1 MKDNNTN
8 TANQPAGST
17 ACGKPETK
25 QPGLKRQLSPMHVW
39 AIAFG
44 CIVGWGAFVNP
55 GKKFLPNSGVYGTAI
70 AMVLGALVM
79 FIIAYSYAYMV
90 PRNPRAGG
98 EFNFTRKAF
107 GRTAAYICGWFLV
120 AAYLTN
126 VPMNSTA
133 IGLIVDGLDGPLDLL
148 KWGFHYSVA
157 GFDVWAGEA
166 VFASAILILFGW
178 LNIIGVRKAGFIQT
192 VLTSLLAVSVFTLTI
207 AAIFSPAAQWAN
219 IQMPWGFDRAA
230 ALDALKASAST
241 ATGLSGAA
249 ANGLSDAA
257 TSVTASQGLS
267 AFAKTGPTGILA
279 AIMATF
285 AIAPWAFVGFE
296 TIPQVAEEFKF
307 KHSKVML
314 IMGIAI
320 LFGTFVYIANNTVA
334 ALAVN
339 NWPERVMAGEWVLLV
354 AAEEMLGGFGKVLL
368 GIAVSCAV
376 LSGIMGFYLASS
388 RLMYAM
394 ARDGYLP
401 KFFGKISPKYG
412 TPVNAMLF
420 CIIISLSGPVL
431 GREALGWFV
440 DMSAVGASIG
450 FFFTCAST
458 VVSMNWDPQCTYGNK
473 LLAALGCILSFSFI
487 QLQLLPIEGLK
498 GVHFCKQSYLMFV
511 IWCVIGIIFFIKQR
525 KHFLTSQED

>member
-1 MKDNNTN
+1 MKE
-8 TANQPAGST
+8 S
-17 ACGKPETK
+17 
-25 QPGLKRQLSPMHVW
+25 GLKKQLSPMHVW

-55 GKKFLPNSGVYGTAI
+55 GKKFLPNSGVLGTAI
-70 AMVLGALVM
+70 AIVLGALVM

-107 GRTAAYICGWFLV
+107 GRTAAYLCGWFLI

-148 KWGFHYSVA
+148 KWGFHYTVA
-157 GFDVWAGEA
+157 GFDVWAGE
-166 VFASAILILFGW
+166 VLFASAVLIFFGW
-178 LNIIGVRKAGFIQT
+178 LNIIGVRKAGFVQT

-207 AAIFSPAAQWAN
+207 AALFSPAARWAN
-219 IQMPWGFDRAA
+219 VQMPWGFDRAA
-230 ALDALKASAST
+230 ALDALKASG
-241 ATGLSGAA
+241 ATVA
-249 ANGLSDAA
+249 DC
-257 TSVTASQGLS
+257 TSQGLS
-267 AFAKTGPTGILA
+267 VFAKTGPQGIFA

-307 KHSKVML
+307 RHSKVML
-314 IMGIAI
+314 IMGVAI
-320 LFGTFVYIANNTVA
+320 LFGAFVYIANNTVA
-334 ALAVN
+334 AVAVA

-354 AAEEMLGGFGKVLL
+354 AAEEMLGVFGKALL
-368 GIAVSCAV
+368 GVAVSCAV

-401 KFFGKISPKYG
+401 KVFAKISPKYG

-420 CIIISLSGPVL
+420 CILVSLSGPVL

-458 VVSMNWDPQCTYGNK
+458 VVSMNWDPECTYGNK

-498 GVHFCKQSYLMFV
+498 GVHFCRQSYMMFV
-511 IWCVIGIIFFIKQR
+511 VWCGIGFVFFIKQR
-525 KHFLTSQED
+525 KHFLTSRED